1 MCFLRHSLPKASASS
16 FLRFVSLL
24 VVAVG
29 GQLGAAGGLTDA
41 QIQAV
46 QSARDQ
52 RTAGF
57 FRGQSGKPLVRGAIK
72 VDWNNRGDFTRHYV
86 QSIVMFAMRSF
97 QLEEQI
103 NEANAALRE
112 MCQYHLDRPKTLL
125 EIHSFPSGFDGLI
138 RLCMFYGPR
147 GTLAPNRITAETYDI
162 LLKTIWE
169 WTKAKSLLSEADV
182 KETMTWWLENSENHH
197 AQHFSNA
204 WGFSKIL
211 MEEPAYRNRAYDDG
225 HTAAEHYKAWTIYL
239 REYLRQRAC
248 KGMTVE
254 IDSPSYATA
263 TLRGIYSFYDFSDD
277 PVLKKNARQFL
288 DLYWALWAEH
298 EVDAVHGGG
307 KTRTYA
313 ASAQR
318 GTDFMGRVAWYALGI
333 GDPNF
338 VHSDMLAFATT
349 TWRMPDV
356 VIDLALDVEG
366 RGTYE
371 IRQRRMGLAWPGFS
385 DPHHYRLKTDFGGIL
400 RYAFCTPDFIMGSLL
415 FESRPVDDW
424 SAISRQNRWDG
435 VIFRGDADA
444 RVFPAAFSRDG
455 SSIQNGFWSAQAG
468 GTMIS
473 QKLKRNRNADEWRV
487 WFSKSGLSAPV
498 RDGDWYFAE
507 AAGAFVGVRVAR
519 GTAAFSDKEP
529 SKFGQWLVCE
539 DDFSPVIIEVARK
552 SGGLSFNEFKG
563 AVKVLPF
570 KLAESVLTYTSL
582 RGDQFTF
589 STDESETPRI
599 NGKRIDYAPTK
610 VFDSPFVQSVWD
622 SGVVTVQKG
631 ERKLTLNFNY

>member
-1 MCFLRHSLPKASASS
+1 MCFSNFPLPKS
-16 FLRFVSLL
+16 F
-24 VVAVG
+24 AVG
-29 GQLGAAGGLTDA
+29 PLRLVFLWVLAAGGPLGAAGGLTDS

-46 QSARDQ
+46 QAERDQ
-52 RTAGF
+52 RVAGF
-57 FRGQSGKPLVRGAIK
+57 FRGQAGKPLVRGEIK
-72 VDWNNRGDFTRHYV
+72 VGWNDRGDFTRHYV

-97 QLEEQI
+97 YLEEQI
-103 NEANAALRE
+103 SEANAALRE

-125 EIHSFPSGFDGLI
+125 EIHSFPSGFDGMI
-138 RLCMFYGPR
+138 RLCRFYGPR
-147 GTLAPNRITAETYDI
+147 GSLAPNRISKQTYDI

-169 WTKAKSLLSEADV
+169 WTKAKSLISEADV
-182 KETMTWWLENSENHH
+182 EKSMTWWLENSENHH

-211 MEEPAYRNRAYDDG
+211 MEEPAYRMRAYDDG
-225 HTAAEHYKAWTIYL
+225 HTAAEHYKAWTMYL

-277 PVLKKNARQFL
+277 PVLKKNARQLL

-298 EVDAVHGGG
+298 QIDAVHGGA

-338 VHSDMLAFATT
+338 VHSDMLAFVTT

-356 VIDLALDVEG
+356 VVDLALDVQG

-385 DPHHYRLKTDFGGIL
+385 DPYHYRLKTDFGGIL
-400 RYAFCTPDFIMGSLL
+400 RYTFCTPDFIMGSLL
-415 FESRPVDDW
+415 LESRPVDDW

-435 VIFRGDADA
+435 VILRGNLDS
-444 RVFPAAFSRDG
+444 RVYPAAFSRDG

-473 QKLKRNRNADEWRV
+473 QKLKRNRNAKEWRV

-498 RDGDWYFAE
+498 REGDWYIVE
-507 AAGAFVGVRVAR
+507 AAGAFIGVRVVR
-519 GTAAFSDKEP
+519 GEATIADKET

-539 DDFSPVIIEVARK
+539 DDFSPVIIEVTPK
-552 SGGLSFNEFKG
+552 SGGLSFDEFKRSLS
-563 AVKVLPF
+563 KLPL
-570 KLAESVLTYTSL
+570 KLQGPVLTYTSL
-582 RGDQFTF
+582 RGDEFTF
-589 STDESETPRI
+589 FTDESEPPRI
-599 NGKRIDYAPTK
+599 NGQRIDYAPAK
-610 VFDSPFVQSVWD
+610 VFDSPFVQSRWD
-622 SGVVTVQKG
+622 SGAVTVQKG
-631 ERKLTLNFNY
+631 DRKLALDFNY